1 MSVDPHAHLKE
12 KKLQKLRGRAAGA
25 VITVSDRCKNGERP
39 DKSGPLAQELLGKYG
54 IIVDR
59 VRVVSDGIESVQN
72 EIRAAIA
79 EGARVVITTGGT
91 GITERDLT
99 PEATGPLLEARLD
112 GIAWQ
117 ICQQGLKA
125 TPLASLSRPGGNYRS
140 RRQGC
145 DRGQCARFARWS
157 ARHPECPRPVIAS
170 PFRAARS
177 RSLPPGLDS

>member
-1 MSVDPHAHLKE
+1 MSTDPHAHLKE

-39 DKSGPLAQELLGKYG
+39 DKSGPLAKELLGEYG
-54 IIVDR
+54 IDVDR

-79 EGARVVITTGGT
+79 EGARVVLTTGGT

-99 PEATGPLLEARLD
+99 PEATAPLLEARLD
-112 GIAWQ
+112 AIAWQ

-125 TPLASLSRPGGNYRS
+125 TPLSSLSRALVGITGRGCEGAIVANAPGS
-140 RRQGC
+140 RGGVRDTISVLGPLLPHLLEQL
-145 DRGQCARFARWS
+145 D
-157 ARHPECPRPVIAS
+157 PVAF
-170 PFRAARS
+170 P
-177 RSLPPGLDS
+177 LD

>member
-12 KKLQKLRGRAAGA
+12 KKLQKLRGRAVGA
-25 VITVSDRCKNGERP
+25 VITVSDRCKSGERT
-39 DKSGPLAQELLGKYG
+39 DKSGPLAQELLAGYG
-54 IIVDR
+54 IDVGR

-79 EGARVVITTGGT
+79 EGARVVTTGGT

-99 PEATGPLLEARLD
+99 PEATAPLLEARLD

-125 TPLASLSRPGGNYRS
+125 TPLASLSRGLVGITGRGAQGAIVANAPGS
-140 RRQGC
+140 RGGVRDTLSILGPLLPHLLEQL
-145 DRGQCARFARWS
+145 D
-157 ARHPECPRPVIAS
+157 PVAF
-170 PFRAARS
+170 P
-177 RSLPPGLDS
+177 LD